1 MTDFTASFTT
11 IAQQQWF
18 GLILVAV
25 FGFVTGLELREY
37 LQQRILELKIEKKLI
52 FGTSRTYTFI
62 AIIGYLFLIIDPS
75 KLLYLTGLIIISVF
89 LALFYYKKLQIDH
102 SHTMQPLMVLLVYA
116 YGAIVVS
123 LSLWMLVL
131 VFVIIIF
138 TLNAKPLEIHLIK
151 IIEPNEI
158 FTLAKFLLL
167 MGVILP
173 LMPHEQISISIPT
186 SAYKIWLTVVI
197 ISAISYLGYLLKRYI
212 FTKQGYFLM
221 GIIGGVYSS
230 TVTTIVLAKKA
241 KSLKNYDHNLNAGI
255 VSATGMLYLRLFILT
270 TIFNPNIVKHIG
282 LPLLL
287 LLVLTFSAAFWVK
300 RHAKK
305 SNKNT
310 VIETSKSNPLEL
322 QVALIFATLFVVM
335 TVITQY
341 VVSHYGHVGLNFLSF
356 IVGFTD
362 IDPFVLSVLTGHFKG
377 ISTSQ
382 IASAIL
388 IAAASDNLLKAAYA
402 YFFSGRKNTK
412 PAIIALLILSVITL
426 LLGILI

>member
-1 MTDFTASFTT
+1 MPDFTI

-25 FGFVTGLELREY
+25 FGFITGLELREY
-37 LQQRILELKIEKKLI
+37 LQQRAIELKIDKKLS

-62 AIIGYLFLIIDPS
+62 AVIGYLFFILDS
-75 KLLYLTGLIIISVF
+75 TKLLYLTGLLVISLF
-89 LALFYYKKLQIDH
+89 LALFYYKKLQTNH
-102 SHTMQPLMVLLVYA
+102 SHTMQPLMVLLVYT

-123 LSLWMLVL
+123 LPLWMLVL

-138 TLNAKPLEIHLIK
+138 TLNAKPLELHLTK

-173 LMPHEQISISIPT
+173 LMPHQQISGAIPT
-186 SAYKIWLTVVI
+186 SPFKIWLTVVI
-197 ISAISYLGYLLKRYI
+197 ISAISYIGYLLKHYI

-230 TVTTIVLAKKA
+230 TATTIVLAKKA
-241 KSLKNYDHNLNAGI
+241 KSLKSYDHNLNAGI
-255 VSATGMLYLRLFILT
+255 VSATGMLYLRLFVLT
-270 TIFNPNIVKHIG
+270 SIFNPSIIKHLG

-287 LLVLTFSAAFWVK
+287 MAVLTFSGAFLVK

-305 SNKNT
+305 KDKNN
-310 VIETSKSNPLEL
+310 VIETGKSNPLEL
-322 QVALIFATLFVVM
+322 QVALVFAALFVVM
-335 TVITQY
+335 TVVTQF

-377 ISTSQ
+377 ITANQ
-382 IASAIL
+382 VASAIL
-388 IAAASDNLLKAAYA
+388 IAAASDNLLKATYTYA
-402 YFFSGRKNTK
+402 FSGRKNTK
-412 PAIIALLILSVITL
+412 PAIVALLILSAITL
-426 LLGILI
+426 GFGLLWSI

>member
-1 MTDFTASFTT
+1 MPDFSTV
-11 IAQQQWF
+11 IQQQWF

-25 FGFVTGLELREY
+25 FGFITGLEMREY
-37 LQQRILELKIEKKLI
+37 LQQRALELKIDKKLA

-62 AIIGYLFLIIDPS
+62 AIIGYIFTILDS
-75 KLLYLTGLIIISVF
+75 TKLLYLTGLIVISLF
-89 LALFYYKKLQIDH
+89 LTLFYFKKLQANH
-102 SHTMQPLMVLLVYA
+102 SHTMQPLMVLLVYS
-116 YGAIVVS
+116 YGPIVVS
-123 LSLWMLVL
+123 LPLWMLVL

-138 TLNAKPLEIHLIK
+138 TLNAKPLELHLTK

-173 LMPHEQISISIPT
+173 LMPHQQISDIIPT
-186 SAYKIWLTVVI
+186 SPYKIWLTVVI
-197 ISAISYLGYLLKRYI
+197 ISAISYIGYLLKRYI

-230 TVTTIVLAKKA
+230 TATTIVLAKKA

-255 VSATGMLYLRLFILT
+255 VSATGMLYIRLFVLT
-270 TIFNPNIVKHIG
+270 TIFNPAIIKHIG
-282 LPLLL
+282 LPLGLMAF
-287 LLVLTFSAAFWVK
+287 LTFSVAFIVK
-300 RHAKK
+300 RNAKK
-305 SNKNT
+305 SSKNPIIAT
-310 VIETSKSNPLEL
+310 GKSNPLEL

-341 VVSHYGHVGLNFLSF
+341 VVSNYGHVGLNFLSF

-362 IDPFVLSVLTGHFKG
+362 IDPFVLSVLTGHLEG
-377 ISTSQ
+377 ITANQ
-382 IASAIL
+382 VASAIL
-388 IAAASDNLLKAAYA
+388 IAAASDNLLKATYA

-412 PAIIALLILSVITL
+412 PAIIALLVLSAITL
-426 LLGILI
+426 ALGLVF